1 MKTILLVDDE
11 YAIVEVLAML
21 LADEGFAVLTASD
34 GNHALEVLH
43 KSPPDV
49 VITDQMM
56 PLVSGSDLF
65 RSMLKK
71 PELRQIPV
79 VLMSSAVPSAAS
91 ARLPWAKILRKPFDF
106 DDLVAWLRKQTHPAK
121 R

>member
-1 MKTILLVDDE
+1 VKTILLVDDE

-34 GNHALEVLH
+34 GNHALEVLQ
-43 KSPPDV
+43 KNPPDV

-65 RSMLKK
+65 RLMLKR
-71 PELRQIPV
+71 PALREIPV
-79 VLMSSAVPSAAS
+79 VLMSSAVPTAAN

-106 DDLVAWLRKQTHPAK
+106 DDLVTWLRKLAAK
-121 R
+121 S